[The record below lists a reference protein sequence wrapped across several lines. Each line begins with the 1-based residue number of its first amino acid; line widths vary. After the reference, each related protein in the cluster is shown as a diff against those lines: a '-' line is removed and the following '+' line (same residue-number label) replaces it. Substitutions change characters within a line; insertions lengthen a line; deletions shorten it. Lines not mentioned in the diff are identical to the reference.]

1 MNEQGGRSG
10 GSNSIEMNNCK
21 DHLFILSA
29 PSGAGKTTLAGAVLN
44 RFADMLY
51 SVSYTTREPRN
62 GEQDG
67 LDYHFI
73 QRDLFK
79 KYIKEGKW
87 AEWAEVH
94 GNYYGTSAEFL
105 DKSLA
110 AGGDILLDIDVQGTI
125 QLLERYPDS
134 ITIFIVPPSMDMLR
148 RRLELRGTDSNAVI
162 ARRLVNAE
170 KEMAGQDL
178 YRHVIINDQ
187 LSEAID
193 ELISIIE
200 KYRGSETITE
210 SVSKSKGTEV

>member
-21 DHLFILSA
+21 GHLFILSA

-62 GEQDG
+62 SEQDG

-73 QRDLFK
+73 QKDLFK

-94 GNYYGTSAEFL
+94 GNYYGTSAENL

-110 AGGDILLDIDVQGTI
+110 AGDDILLDIDVQGTI

-134 ITIFIVPPSMDMLR
+134 ITVFIVPPSMDMLR
-148 RRLELRGTDSNAVI
+148 RRLELRGADSKAVI

-170 KEMAGQDL
+170 KEMARQDL
-178 YRHVIINDQ
+178 YRHVIINDH